1 MGGPSVQ
8 QFALGPGVH
17 VTPVVDYT
25 QYDWDAPGSG
35 RRSVYR
41 FLFRTLPDP
50 FMDTLDEADA
60 SQLTAARN
68 ESITP
73 LQALALLNNPFVLR
87 QSEHLAR
94 RLEAIGGDTRGPGP
108 RGVRAWPSAGRRRR
122 RSSPSWSRYARRH
135 GLANLCRLLF
145 NSNEFL
151 FVN

>member
-8 QFALGPGVH
+8 QFALSPGVH

-25 QYDWDAPGSG
+25 QYDWDSPGSG

-94 RLEAIGGDTRGPGP
+94 TAGGGMRRHVEDQIRAAILLAFGRPRDPGGAR
-108 RGVRAWPSAGRRRR
+108 RAGRD
-122 RSSPSWSRYARRH
+122 YAGRH
-135 GLANLCRLLF
+135 GLANL
-145 NSNEFL
+145 
-151 FVN
+151 VPAPVQQQ